1 MYSYIAM
8 NTSVIITVRN
18 QMHITWFF
26 GIATFGLSSSSD
38 ELLQAEVDESS
49 SSCLSLSLNPAL
61 RLFEKENV
69 FLSLARKALAI
80 WDCAEVLAC

>member
-49 SSCLSLSLNPAL
+49 SSCLSRRFIVSPAL

-69 FLSLARKALAI
+69 FLSLAI

>member
-49 SSCLSLSLNPAL
+49 SSLKRYLYVILPSSQL
-61 RLFEKENV
+61 
-69 FLSLARKALAI
+69 I
-80 WDCAEVLAC
+80 TDH